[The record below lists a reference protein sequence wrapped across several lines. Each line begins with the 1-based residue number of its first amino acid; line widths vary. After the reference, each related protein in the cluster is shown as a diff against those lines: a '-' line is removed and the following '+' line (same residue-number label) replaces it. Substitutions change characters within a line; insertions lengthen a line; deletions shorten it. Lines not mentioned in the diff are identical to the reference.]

1 MKKLLRTLLL
11 AAALTALLCVSAL
24 AADSAV
30 SNVKGGILPLDDS
43 GKQITAEG
51 GKYTGAVQFDLTATQ
66 GLTSGS
72 QYLVLMLKGDGE
84 NAVSTAENIYY
95 INQKAAANGAL
106 AFTNAG
112 GDSIY
117 PMDLVNGTYSI
128 YILGDG
134 KTFVPAKADA
144 SFTYDAGYTLGDVN
158 NDTEITVS
166 DAVMVLNHVAKNI
179 VLTRDYEV
187 RPGIFYNAYD
197 AANVAK
203 SDEDITISDAL
214 RILNYVAKNISSF
227 D

>member
-51 GKYTGAVQFDLTATQ
+51 GKYTGAVQFELTATE
-66 GLTSGS
+66 GLTNGS
-72 QYLVLMLKGDGE
+72 QYLVLMLKDAGE
-84 NAVSTAENIYY
+84 NPVPTAENIYY

-112 GDSIY
+112 GDPIY

-128 YILGDG
+128 YIVGEG
-134 KTFVPAKADA
+134 KAFAPAA
-144 SFTYDAGYTLGDVN
+144 SFTYEAGYTLGDV
-158 NDTEITVS
+158 DGDGIVTATDALFALQMAVGLSQPDGSEWSAVQRLVAEVDGEIPVTAT
-166 DAVMVLNHVAKNI
+166 DASLILQAAVGLYD
-179 VLTRDYEV
+179 LTR
-187 RPGIFYNAYD
+187 
-197 AANVAK
+197 
-203 SDEDITISDAL
+203 
-214 RILNYVAKNISSF
+214 
-227 D
+227 

>member
-11 AAALTALLCVSAL
+11 VAALTALLCVSAL

-30 SNVKGGILPLDDS
+30 SITDQTGATLMPKTAAGDT
-43 GKQITAEG
+43 ITAEN

-72 QYLVLMLKGDGE
+72 QYLVLMLKDDGK
-84 NAVSTAENIYY
+84 NTVPTAENIYY

-112 GDSIY
+112 GDPIY

-134 KTFVPAKADA
+134 KTFDPAKADA
-144 SFTYDAGYTLGDVN
+144 SFTYDAGHIKGDANGDGKVN
-158 NDTEITVS
+158 IDDVT
-166 DAVMVLNHVAKNI
+166 AVLNHVVENKFLTGTNFQAADVVSDNKVNI
-179 VLTRDYEV
+179 DDVTKLLNFIVE
-187 RPGIFYNAYD
+187 N
-197 AANVAK
+197 
-203 SDEDITISDAL
+203 ITTLD
-214 RILNYVAKNISSF
+214 
-227 D
+227 

>member
-24 AADSAV
+24 AADSTV

-66 GLTSGS
+66 GLTNGS
-72 QYLVLMLKGDGE
+72 QYLVLMLKDAGE
-84 NAVSTAENIYY
+84 NPVPTAENIYY

-112 GDSIY
+112 GDPIY

-134 KTFVPAKADA
+134 KTFDPAKADA
-144 SFTYDAGYTLGDVN
+144 SFTYEAGYTLGDVDGN
-158 NDTEITVS
+158 GKV
-166 DAVMVLNHVAKNI
+166 NI
-179 VLTRDYEV
+179 
-187 RPGIFYNAYD
+187 N
-197 AANVAK
+197 
-203 SDEDITISDAL
+203 DAL
-214 RILNYVAKNISSF
+214 ELLNFLAEKTVLEGNNLKAADVDKTGAVNINDALKLLNYLAEKIPTL

>member
-24 AADSAV
+24 AADSTV

-66 GLTSGS
+66 GLTNGS
-72 QYLVLMLKGDGE
+72 QYLVLMLKDAGE
-84 NAVSTAENIYY
+84 NPVPTAENIYY

-112 GDSIY
+112 GDPIY

-134 KTFVPAKADA
+134 KTFDPAA
-144 SFTYDAGYTLGDVN
+144 SFTYDAGYIKGDANGDGKVN
-158 NDTEITVS
+158 IDDVT
-166 DAVMVLNHVAKNI
+166 AVLNHVVENRFLTGTNFEAADVVKDDKINI
-179 VLTRDYEV
+179 DDVTKLLNFIVE
-187 RPGIFYNAYD
+187 N
-197 AANVAK
+197 
-203 SDEDITISDAL
+203 ITTLD
-214 RILNYVAKNISSF
+214 
-227 D
+227 